1 MLLEARKPAWYG
13 VIASCESTLDA
24 RQIARSLHR
33 QGTHTPKTLPKL
45 GAGVGAAATPL
56 RYRCPRDKWQT
67 ARGARAREII
77 DTRAYAIKC

>member
-45 GAGVGAAATPL
+45 GAGIGAAASHYGTDVHVTNGRPPGMPVREKSSTQEHTP
-56 RYRCPRDKWQT
+56 
-67 ARGARAREII
+67 
-77 DTRAYAIKC
+77 